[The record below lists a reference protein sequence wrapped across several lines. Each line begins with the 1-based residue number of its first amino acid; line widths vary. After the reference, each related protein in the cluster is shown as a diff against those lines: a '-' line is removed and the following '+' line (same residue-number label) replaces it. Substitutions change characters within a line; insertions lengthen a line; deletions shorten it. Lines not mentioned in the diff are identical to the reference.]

1 MANPYNTNISD
12 LTSNFSS
19 NLRTSMK
26 SKVKNSVLR
35 KKEDAFMTKINLK
48 VSEEI
53 ISSRK
58 NGLGKIFKGFY
69 KDFEI
74 ADRIVA
80 FDRLSRY
87 DLEGLSKDIDEIV

>member
-1 MANPYNTNISD
+1 M
-12 LTSNFSS
+12 
-19 NLRTSMK
+19 
-26 SKVKNSVLR
+26 LR
-35 KKEDAFMTKINLK
+35 KKEDVFMTKINIK

-53 ISSRK
+53 ISFRK
-58 NGLGKIFKGFY
+58 NGLGKIHKGFY

-74 ADRIVA
+74 ADRVIA